1 MKPLNLT
8 VVQNITEM
16 INEQLFF
23 DDLLKNCK

>member
-8 VVQNITEM
+8 VVQSITEM

-23 DDLLKNCK
+23 DDLLKNL

>member
-23 DDLLKNCK
+23 DDLLKNL

>member
-1 MKPLNLT
+1 MKPLNLI

-23 DDLLKNCK
+23 DDLLKNL

>member
-16 INEQLFF
+16 INEQLLF
-23 DDLLKNCK
+23 DDLLKNL